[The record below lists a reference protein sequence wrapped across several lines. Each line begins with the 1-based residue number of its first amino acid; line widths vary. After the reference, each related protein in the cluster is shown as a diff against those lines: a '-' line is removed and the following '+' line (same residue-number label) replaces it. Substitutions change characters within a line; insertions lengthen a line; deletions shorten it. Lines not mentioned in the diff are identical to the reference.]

1 MKNYLLF
8 LCLIFLLSCKKK
20 PITEIYPEFI
30 GTWIHY
36 ESAEKFKYLTIESDS
51 KGDIYYSNGWKV
63 YGGTQTRKWLI
74 KKDNLHFGW
83 TSASFEKFAIT
94 TYPTIAIDSFIVGV
108 DTVDAGQ
115 RYIELDGDI
124 YANGF

>member
-8 LCLIFLLSCKKK
+8 LCLITLFSCKKE

-30 GTWIHY
+30 GTWVHY
-36 ESAEKFKYLTIESDS
+36 ETLEKFKYLTIKSDS
-51 KGDIYYSNGWKV
+51 KGDIFYSNGWKV

-83 TSASFEKFAIT
+83 TSTGSEKFAIT
-94 TYPTIAIDSFIVGV
+94 TYPTIAIDSFIVGF
-108 DTVDAGQ
+108 DTINAGQ
-115 RYIELDGDI
+115 KYLELDGDI
-124 YANGF
+124 YADGF